1 MNLNFG
7 IHSFISFNFEF
18 DETNVNLFRT
28 VSALFNILSTMRFLN
43 SFFEGLRVALRALA
57 INKVRSVLTALCII
71 IGITMVTVVDSV
83 TTGMDENFESSMAM
97 LGRNVVY
104 VEKWPWDWGDLEWWE
119 IAGRK
124 EMQLDYVKFLDE
136 NSRLA
141 SDVAASAN
149 RNVSVRYKD
158 RSAEQVGIN
167 GATANY
173 LNIQGLN
180 IERGRMFTEEEA
192 RSGVKVAIIG
202 QSLLEGLFEEE
213 DPLGKEIRMGGQKF
227 TVIGIL
233 EKQGSFLG
241 LGDADNRAIIPI
253 SAYGTIYG
261 LRWGIQIGV
270 KFPDEQSAIDGEYEI
285 EGLMRRVRNI
295 DAAEDNDFAINKP
308 QAFEEQLASFKSGLY
323 MGGFLLVGLSLLI
336 GGIGIMNIMF
346 VSVRER
352 TKEIGIRKAV
362 GAKSWEILTQFLI
375 EAVMICIMGGLFGVA
390 LAGLITVFIDQVF
403 TATMNMS
410 VVFVAFM
417 ICTFVGVLFGFI
429 PAYKAAKSDPIE
441 SLRFE

>member
-1 MNLNFG
+1 
-7 IHSFISFNFEF
+7 
-18 DETNVNLFRT
+18 
-28 VSALFNILSTMRFLN
+28 MRFIN
-43 SFFEGLRVALRALA
+43 SLIEGLKVALRALA

-83 TTGMDENFESSMAM
+83 TTGMDESFDNSMAM
-97 LGRNVVY
+97 LGTNVVY
-104 VEKWPWDWGDLEWWE
+104 VEKWPWDGDDDWWVY
-119 IAGRK
+119 AGRE
-124 EMQLDYVKFLDE
+124 EMELRYVDFLQDK
-136 NSRLA
+136 SKLA

-149 RNVSVRYKD
+149 RNVSIRYQDKSAD
-158 RSAEQVGIN
+158 RVMISGTTSN
-167 GATANY
+167 H

-192 RSGVKVAIIG
+192 RSGVKVAVIG
-202 QSLLEGLFEEE
+202 QSLQEALFEEE
-213 DPLGKEIRMGGQKF
+213 DPLGKDIRFGGQKF

-241 LGDADNRAIIPI
+241 LGDADNTVILPI
-253 SAYGTIYG
+253 KAFGQIYG
-261 LRWGIQIGV
+261 LRRGIQIGV
-270 KFPDEQSAIDGEYEI
+270 KFPNEQAALDGEYEI
-285 EGLMRRVRNI
+285 EGLMRQVRGI
-295 DAAEDNDFAINKP
+295 DAAEKNDFAINKP
-308 QAFEEQLASFKSGLY
+308 QAFEEQLSAFKNGLY

-375 EAVMICIMGGLFGVA
+375 EAVMICMVGGVVGVA
-390 LAGLITVFIDQVF
+390 LAGVFTIMIDQVF
-403 TATMNMS
+403 TATMNLN

-417 ICTFVGVLFGFI
+417 ICTFVGVIFGFI

>member
-1 MNLNFG
+1 
-7 IHSFISFNFEF
+7 
-18 DETNVNLFRT
+18 
-28 VSALFNILSTMRFLN
+28 MRFIN
-43 SFFEGLRVALRALA
+43 SLIEGVKVALRALA
-57 INKVRSVLTALCII
+57 INKVRSFLTALCII

-83 TTGMDENFESSMAM
+83 TTGMDESFDSSMAM
-97 LGRNVVY
+97 LGTNVVY
-104 VEKWPWDWGDLEWWE
+104 IEKWPWDGDDDWWVY
-119 IAGRK
+119 AGRK
-124 EMQLDYVKFLDE
+124 EMELEYVDFLE
-136 NSRLA
+136 EKSKLA

-149 RNVSVRYKD
+149 RNVSIRYKEKNAD
-158 RSAEQVGIN
+158 NVGIN
-167 GATANY
+167 GATSNY

-180 IERGRMFTEEEA
+180 IERGRMFTEQEA
-192 RSGVKVAIIG
+192 RSSVKVAVIG
-202 QSLLEGLFEEE
+202 QSLQEALFEEE
-213 DPLGKEIRMGGQKF
+213 DPLGKEIRLGGQKF

-241 LGDADNRAIIPI
+241 IGDSDNRVIVPI
-253 SAYGTIYG
+253 KSYGQIFG

-270 KFPDEQSAIDGEYEI
+270 KFPNEQAALDGEYEI
-285 EGLMRRVRNI
+285 EGLMRQVRSI
-295 DAAEDNDFAINKP
+295 DAAEENDFAINKP
-308 QAFEEQLASFKSGLY
+308 QAFEEQLSSFKSGLY
-323 MGGFLLVGLSLLI
+323 MGGFVLVSLSLLI

-375 EAVMICIMGGLFGVA
+375 EAVMICMVGGIVGVA
-390 LAGLITVFIDQVF
+390 LAGLLTIMIDQVF
-403 TATMNMS
+403 TATMNFS

-417 ICTFVGVLFGFI
+417 ICTLVGVIFGFI

>member
-1 MNLNFG
+1 
-7 IHSFISFNFEF
+7 
-18 DETNVNLFRT
+18 
-28 VSALFNILSTMRFLN
+28 MRFLN
-43 SFFEGLRVALRALA
+43 SLTEGLKVALRALA

-83 TTGMDENFESSMAM
+83 TTGMDESFDSSMAM
-97 LGRNVVY
+97 LGTNVVY
-104 VEKWPWDWGDLEWWE
+104 IEKWPWDGDDDWWVY
-119 IAGRK
+119 AGRK
-124 EMQLDYVKFLDE
+124 EMELEYVSFLE
-136 NSRLA
+136 EKSKLA

-149 RNVSVRYKD
+149 RNVSIRYKD
-158 RSAEQVGIN
+158 KNADNVGIS
-167 GATANY
+167 GATSNY

-192 RSGVKVAIIG
+192 RSSVKVAVIG
-202 QSLLEGLFEEE
+202 QSLLEALFEEA
-213 DPLGKEIRMGGQKF
+213 DPLGKQIRLGGQRF
-227 TVIGIL
+227 TVIGVL

-241 LGDADNRAIIPI
+241 LGDSDNRVIVPI
-253 SAYGTIYG
+253 KSYGQIYG

-270 KFPDEQSAIDGEYEI
+270 KFPNDQAAADGEYEI
-285 EGLMRRVRNI
+285 EGLMRQARNI
-295 DAAEDNDFAINKP
+295 DAAEENDFAINKP
-308 QAFEEQLASFKSGLY
+308 QAFEEQLSSFKNGLY

-375 EAVMICIMGGLFGVA
+375 EAVMICMIGGLIGVA
-390 LAGLITVFIDQVF
+390 LAGGITIAIDQVF
-403 TATMNMS
+403 TARMNMS
-410 VVFVAFM
+410 VVFVAFT
-417 ICTFVGVLFGFI
+417 ICTLVGVIFGFI

>member
-1 MNLNFG
+1 
-7 IHSFISFNFEF
+7 
-18 DETNVNLFRT
+18 
-28 VSALFNILSTMRFLN
+28 MRFIN
-43 SFFEGLRVALRALA
+43 SLIEGLKVALRALA

-83 TTGMDENFESSMAM
+83 TTGMDESFDSSMAM
-97 LGRNVVY
+97 LGTNVVY
-104 VEKWPWDWGDLEWWE
+104 VEKWPWDGDDDWWVY
-119 IAGRK
+119 AGRK
-124 EMQLDYVKFLDE
+124 EMELEYVAFLE
-136 NSRLA
+136 EKSKLA

-149 RNVSVRYKD
+149 RNVSIRYKD
-158 RSAEQVGIN
+158 KNADNVGIN
-167 GATANY
+167 GATSNY

-192 RSGVKVAIIG
+192 RSSVKVAVIG
-202 QSLLEGLFEEE
+202 QSLQEALFEEE
-213 DPLGKEIRMGGQKF
+213 DPLGKEIRLGGQKF

-241 LGDADNRAIIPI
+241 LGDSDNRVIVPI
-253 SAYGTIYG
+253 KSFGQIFG
-261 LRWGIQIGV
+261 LRWGIQIGI
-270 KFPDEQSAIDGEYEI
+270 KFPSDQAAADGEYEI
-285 EGLMRRVRNI
+285 EGLMRQVRNI
-295 DAAEDNDFAINKP
+295 DATEKNDFAINKP
-308 QAFEEQLASFKSGLY
+308 QAFEEQLSAFKNGLY

-375 EAVMICIMGGLFGVA
+375 EAVMICVLGGIVGVA
-390 LAGLITVFIDQVF
+390 LAGALTLAIDQVF
-403 TATMNMS
+403 TATMNFG
-410 VVFVAFM
+410 VVFLAFM
-417 ICTFVGVLFGFI
+417 ICTFVGVIFGFI